1 MSKKPVP
8 VKMKKTKFGLVPND
22 WRVASLSDLIEGNY
36 ILEHIDGNHG
46 SLYPKKHEFVEEGVP
61 YIGANSI
68 IENKINF
75 DNVRFLTEERSDEM
89 QKGIAVPNDVL
100 FAHNATVGPV
110 ALLGNEYE
118 KVILSTT
125 LTLYRTNNEIIRSI
139 YLLHYMQSS
148 YYKKQYEKVMKQ
160 STRNQIPITMQRNFD
175 FILPPKQE
183 QDKISAILSAW
194 DKAIE
199 LKQQLIDLKR
209 EQKKGLMQKL
219 LTGEVRL
226 PGFNEEWKVM
236 KLEKLCSKMK
246 SGGTPKSTNPKF
258 YGGEIPLVKVN
269 DITRQGKILKDAE
282 TTITEQGLIN
292 SSAWLV
298 PANSI
303 LYSMYA
309 SIGFVSIN
317 KMPVTTNQ
325 AIMSMIPND
334 DVNIDFLYYQL
345 VKYKTKVNS
354 IIETGTQG
362 NLNAK
367 LVKSFSIHLPQY
379 EEQLAIATILNA
391 AESHIEL
398 LENEL
403 DALKEQKK
411 GLMQQLLTGKTRVKV

>member
-1 MSKKPVP
+1 MFYEEELK
-8 VKMKKTKFGLVPND
+8 
-22 WRVASLSDLIEGNY
+22 
-36 ILEHIDGNHG
+36 H
-46 SLYPKKHEFVEEGVP
+46 LYPKDWPLVKLNELAYFEKG
-61 YIGANSI
+61 
-68 IENKINF
+68 
-75 DNVRFLTEERSDEM
+75 
-89 QKGIAVPNDVL
+89 KGIAKKDITSKGKKAIIYGDIYTKHHFYIKNV
-100 FAHNATVGPV
+100 
-110 ALLGNEYE
+110 
-118 KVILSTT
+118 STYIDSKT
-125 LTLYRTNNEIIRSI
+125 ASKSKLVKTNNVLLTGSGETAEEIGKAVAYLDEEELYAGGDIIIIKLKHNLNSLFLS
-139 YLLHYMQSS
+139 YLLNFGNLRKRLSQLGQGNSVVHIYSS
-148 YYKKQYEKVMKQ
+148 MLEDLSIPLPSIEEQNNITKVLL
-160 STRNQIPITMQRNFD
+160 T
-175 FILPPKQE
+175 
-183 QDKISAILSAW
+183 W

-199 LKQQLIDLKR
+199 LKQQLIDLKK
-209 EQKKGLMQKL
+209 EQKIGLMQKL

-258 YGGEIPLVKVN
+258 YGGEIPFVKVN